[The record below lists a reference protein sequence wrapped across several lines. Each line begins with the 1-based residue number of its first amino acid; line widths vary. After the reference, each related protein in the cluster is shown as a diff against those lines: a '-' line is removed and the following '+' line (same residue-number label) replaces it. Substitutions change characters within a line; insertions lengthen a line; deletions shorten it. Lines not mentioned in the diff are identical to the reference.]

1 MNEQVNDLARR
12 QILIVATQALQR
24 ADALGVI
31 PTPLDDLGEAIGVEA
46 VIDIGQLPE
55 ELVVNKPSALKKLLG
70 AYLFRAETAF
80 VDFTQSKGRARF
92 IQAHELGHRIVPW
105 HEGAYLDDERR
116 LFRETE
122 DLFEL
127 EANLAGAHLIFQGQ
141 VFFEQALEYQTSLKT
156 PVLLADTFDASLHA
170 TIRYYVEHHPDPL
183 AVLIAGRYKR
193 ANGTVPIFL
202 ALESPSFHER
212 HGPIAGRFPTQSLP
226 LNDDV
231 QPLGPLLVEARSAV
245 DPPSKEVIIHDLDGQ
260 RQRFIAEAFFNQRC
274 YFVVFAPATRLR
286 LGRQIKVAS

>member
-1 MNEQVNDLARR
+1 MSERVNDLGRR
-12 QILIVATQALQR
+12 QILAAATQALQR

-70 AYLFRAETAF
+70 AYWFRAETAF

-92 IQAHELGHRIVPW
+92 IQAHELGHRVVPW

-116 LFRETE
+116 LFHETE
-122 DLFEL
+122 GLLEL

-156 PVLLADTFDASLHA
+156 PILLADTFDASLHS

-202 ALESPSFHER
+202 ALESSSFREQYGDIAER
-212 HGPIAGRFPTQSLP
+212 FLTQSLP
-226 LNDDV
+226 LNNDI
-231 QPLGPLLVEARSAV
+231 QPLGSLLVEARDAA
-245 DPPSKEVIIHDLDGQ
+245 DPPSKEVVIHLDGQ
-260 RQRFIAEAFFNQRC
+260 RQRFVAEAFFNQRC
-274 YFVVFAPATRLR
+274 YFVVFAPTTRLR
-286 LGRQIKVAS
+286 LGRRIKVAS